1 MYKKD
6 IDMKKETSYF
16 GGLYNNGGGRNNY
29 SAVCINSCVQLENH
43 SQLKLLL
50 RSLLVVAA
58 FLCLYAGAWAQTS
71 YNFDASSTA
80 GWTFVDSDG
89 DGYDWRLAS
98 SLLGTG
104 FGRNGSADA
113 ILSQSYANGF
123 GVLYPDNWAIT
134 PRITLP
140 ASGIIDLKYFAAVQ
154 DANDDE
160 EHYGVYISTNV
171 NPRDLTAYHC
181 LGEETMSYGGGAG
194 LRATGTWGEKHVDLS
209 AYAGQQVYIAFRHFN
224 CSNMFYLLIDDIEI
238 TSRQLSVAVS
248 PAEYVCG
255 DEITLTASVTGG
267 VPSGFTYHW
276 YSNAA
281 CTAEITTG
289 LSGANNSVLS
299 VTSVNGAQYYCRLE
313 GVENRV
319 TNFDYSGEVR
329 QYTVPEGATSLKLE
343 VWGAQGG
350 NADIRY
356 TGGLGGYSVGT
367 LSSPSG
373 TLYVCVGGVGT
384 TDDGSYSSRTLLSG
398 GYNGGGAGRAW
409 KNTTHGG
416 AGGGGATH
424 IATMTGTLS
433 SIGYSNRSSVL
444 IVAGGGGG
452 ASDNGNGGDGG
463 GTSGIA
469 GSGTGGCNPGTQT
482 TGSAWGYATDC
493 SYANGECGGG
503 GGGWYGGYSATAE
516 NYAGGGGSGYIG
528 GVTGG
533 TTTAGQREGDG
544 YARITAF
551 VPKVFSS
558 APITI
563 ECGCRENPNTFQ
575 FDFSSQTMNIGDV
588 ATTYTATNNTGLAV
602 TYSSEIPAIAT
613 VDPSTGEVHALSD
626 GTVKI
631 FAYIPEDAVHNYCE
645 KTIFYTLTVN
655 CTGGTPTIDFPAEYS
670 AGTITYTQGSGI
682 KYPDIRV
689 NGAVLPSSAY
699 GDVTNTGGADIAV
712 ATGGVVRINT
722 ARAGSAHISLYVPAT
737 GGYCSTT
744 VDFDVEVVCSPVTL
758 SVSYAGCTSH
768 SYDAGTNTYTL
779 VYEQNAG
786 ADPLTSIVSYNGSNQ
801 LPSVSTCETS
811 NPYVANLING
821 DDANKVFRVDLS
833 ASTANPVS
841 ATLRVPAHGSD
852 CACDEI
858 HFVID
863 IVCTDPVITYEHI
876 YDYTFESG
884 AAAEA
889 VPIVYPGL
897 SGNRLPEGTR
907 FVSTNTLISYFDD
920 GKVMVNVGATGA
932 ANVRLRIPAYGRYCA
947 AIIEFSVSVKYPC
960 TSENEIFLT
969 EGLDGSMYVE
979 EYAPIYHNQFS
990 YTQQLFT
997 SSELGLTGQNLITK
1011 IWFYYSTSSSDPVEA
1026 PLSMYMGNTT
1036 ESDLSGGWI
1045 TEITKVV
1052 ANKTVEFYNG
1062 WNEIELERP
1071 FLYDATK
1078 NLVVAVYADPVYYT
1092 DYFISVIVGGQY
1104 CRYAN
1109 SGSSFTMINKVPS
1122 GNNGNIN
1129 EYSGSYYRPIMVL
1142 CATKQ
1147 YTLTYAG
1154 GSTCAACAT
1163 PGTVEPTSLPAQQ
1176 TGYGLVRLS
1185 NVEPICTAP
1194 HSTFVGWSK
1203 LENGADGADNY
1214 YMAGDNFNLT
1224 QNETLYAVFID
1235 TCGTIVPPT
1244 PLGTAGTDVVTGGTI
1259 PYYTVCYGQS
1269 LQLDAEVEGL
1279 DDAEIREW
1287 RWSINT
1293 HNGEDPVVLHGKTPT
1308 YTPEEINGNDFD
1320 LFVVRRSDGCVAK
1333 SSGRIKI
1340 GGGMTPNPNN
1350 YTAGEICL
1358 GRHLDLVVGSAD
1370 GADVHVDPLPINIT
1384 AKLGQ
1389 ADTTFIPDGPNC
1401 LDECYTSSVTFYD
1414 FPTGSTITSA
1424 NNINYVRVNMEHSFI
1439 GDLQIKITCPPP
1451 ASKSA
1456 ILLEDWDRSSGG
1468 GYDDFGSGTSDYTWH
1483 YRADNGNR
1491 RALGMGIPSGNNHD
1505 GSDYCSVDDNPY
1517 GVGLDYCWSNRTSI
1531 GGRTITYA
1539 GGEHGYVHEQ
1549 GSALGGGEFQNHYL
1563 GEEYESAYM
1572 LVRPSDV
1579 ENLTQFYHPR
1589 QNLFAQL
1596 EGCPLNGTWTLSVC
1610 DNFGIDNGYIFNW
1623 EISLSED
1630 LFPDSWNYTVDVG
1643 GSRVEN
1649 MQEGVEN
1656 FNNPT
1661 LNIRPTH
1668 PDQEGAHTSY
1678 LVITDNLGCDL
1689 APVPIS
1695 YSVNEAFHVNIL
1707 QPGMVCVGSEAT
1719 LSANPALPTY
1729 SYEWKPTLDGAVLNT
1744 SATYRPEIYGNSSYV
1759 LVVEDSNVD
1768 GCKSFSYAD
1777 VNIKYPPLG
1786 SLDGDFVWSGVSTD
1800 WNHDNN
1806 WFKLT
1811 DAAEGIYTL
1820 QSGAGREYPS
1830 TSSNVFVAS
1839 YYDCVSDPTLNVNVD
1854 AGVKDLTIGDG
1865 ITINGGSNALS
1876 VAGDMTFNGTADFAP
1891 GSGTVSFVGSGDQT
1905 ITKSDEIDFKNVVF
1919 NQGAAGHTITADNG
1933 ITVSGAATF
1942 TNGVV
1947 VGDATFEENSRVT
1960 NTIAEMT
1967 RASYV
1972 DGLVTKKGSE
1982 TFTFP
1987 TGGDG
1992 VLGAFSVTL
2001 GSNTGDVN
2009 VKFNHSTADNGDGTH
2024 GFTLAEFPRWWNIND
2039 MCSGNSPQ
2047 LDHVSNFEYWKVEG
2061 LGENTALSGLTLKVD
2076 ADAATEHFHNS
2087 SAYDRSKIYAAAHY
2101 DCWKNLG
2108 EATVTVSDDH
2118 KTITVAGVSS
2128 IPRTRAG
2135 NFDGIVTLGSTDHN
2149 TILPIELTSLTATC
2163 DGRSSLVEWTTASE
2177 RNNDYFIVERSDNAI
2192 EFYEVARVAGAG
2204 NSIAPLDYSY
2214 TDYGVHGGDN
2224 YYRLVQVDYDGT
2236 RTVSEMVVATC
2247 VEAGEAPEVLAY
2259 PNPFSG
2265 DLTVE
2270 LENFG
2275 NQPARID
2282 VYDVLG
2288 RLVYTEDVD
2297 APQNNYQTVLHLGAL
2312 PEATYT
2318 VRVGTADFVI
2328 NRKVV
2333 KQ

>member
-1 MYKKD
+1 MWSR
-6 IDMKKETSYF
+6 IS
-16 GGLYNNGGGRNNY
+16 RNSTIVNA
-29 SAVCINSCVQLENH
+29 SHCLPVVSP
-43 SQLKLLL
+43 
-50 RSLLVVAA
+50 RSLIVVLLTL
-58 FLCLYAGAWAQTS
+58 FSTVAWGQTVVS

-98 SLLGTG
+98 TVMATG
-104 FGRNGSADA
+104 YGRNGSVDA
-113 ILSQSYANGF
+113 LLSQSYANGF

-154 DANDDE
+154 DENDDE

-171 NPRDLTAYHC
+171 NPADLTAYHC
-181 LGEETMSYGGGAG
+181 LGEETMNYGGGAG

-238 TSRQLSVAVS
+238 TSRQISVAVS
-248 PAEYVCG
+248 PSEYVCG
-255 DEITLTASVTGG
+255 DVITLTASITGG
-267 VPSGFTYHW
+267 VPAGFTYHW

-289 LSGANNSVLS
+289 LSGANNSILR

-329 QYTVPEGATSLKLE
+329 QYTVPDGATSLKLE

-350 NADIRY
+350 RAWRNRGWGAY
-356 TGGLGGYSVGT
+356 GGLGGYSVGNYST
-367 LSSPSG
+367 TSG
-373 TLYVCVGGVGT
+373 STLYIVVGGKGEDAVYST
-384 TDDGSYSSRTLLSG
+384 RNNSSRTTANG
-398 GYNGGGAGRAW
+398 GYNGGGGGSCDEQRGDDSEAS
-409 KNTTHGG
+409 G
-416 AGGGGATH
+416 AGGGASH

-433 SIGYSNRSSVL
+433 GIGESNRGRVL
-444 IVAGGGGG
+444 IVGGGGG
-452 ASDNGNGGDGG
+452 GGSFEQAGGAGGGANGGQGANNG
-463 GTSGIA
+463 
-469 GSGTGGCNPGTQT
+469 GSGGTQT
-482 TGSAWGYATDC
+482 AGYQFGQGETGSTKGN
-493 SYANGECGGG
+493 SNGVAGG
-503 GGGWYGGYSATAE
+503 GGGWYGGRINSTTSGDK
-516 NYAGGGGSGYIG
+516 NSGGGGSGYIG
-528 GVTGG
+528 GVTSG

-786 ADPLTSIVSYNGSNQ
+786 TDPLTSIVSYNGSNQ

-821 DDANKVFRVDLS
+821 DDANKVLRVDLS

-876 YDYTFESG
+876 YDYTFVSG

-960 TSENEIFLT
+960 TSENEIFLAQ
-969 EGLDGSMYVE
+969 GLNEYVYHE
-979 EYAPIYHNQFS
+979 EYAPIYYNEYS
-990 YTQQLFT
+990 YTQQLYT

-1011 IWFYYSTSSSDPVEA
+1011 IWFYYKTSSSDPVQA

-1036 ESDLSGGWI
+1036 EADLSGGWI

-1078 NLVVAVYADPVYYT
+1078 NLVVAVYADPVDYT
-1092 DYFISVIVGGQY
+1092 DYFYSVRIGGQY

-1109 SGSSFTMINKVPS
+1109 SGSSFTMINKVPN

-1129 EYSGSYYRPIMVL
+1129 EDSEGYYRPIMVL

-1176 TGYGLVRLS
+1176 AGYGLVRLS

-1203 LENGADGADNY
+1203 LENGSDGADNY

-1244 PLGTAGTDVVTGGTI
+1244 PLGTAGTDEVTGGTI

-1293 HNGEDPVVLHGKTPT
+1293 HNGEDPVVLNGKTPT
-1308 YTPEEINGNDFD
+1308 YTPEAINGNDFD

-1333 SSGRIKI
+1333 TSGRIKI
-1340 GGGMTPNPNN
+1340 AGGITPSPDN
-1350 YTAGEICL
+1350 YSAGEICL
-1358 GRHLDLVVGSAD
+1358 GKQVDLSVGT
-1370 GADVHVDPLPINIT
+1370 GAGSDVHVDPLPINIT
-1384 AKLGQ
+1384 AKLGD

-1414 FPTGSTITSA
+1414 FPTGSTITNA

-1483 YRADNGNR
+1483 YRAANNNR

-1531 GGRTITYA
+1531 GGRTINYA
-1539 GGEHGYVHEQ
+1539 GGDHGYVHEQ
-1549 GSALGGGEFQNHYL
+1549 GSSLGGDEYENHYP
-1563 GEEYESAYM
+1563 GVEYESAYM

-1630 LFPDSWNYTVDVG
+1630 LFPDPWTYTVDVG

-1649 MQEGVEN
+1649 MQEGVES
-1656 FNNPT
+1656 FSNPNLT
-1661 LNIRPTH
+1661 IRPTN
-1668 PDQEGAHTSY
+1668 PDEHVGSHTSY
-1678 LVITDNLGCDL
+1678 LVIYDTFGCD
-1689 APVPIS
+1689 ASPVPIS
-1695 YSVNEAFHVNIL
+1695 YSVSEAFHVNIL
-1707 QPGMVCVGSEAT
+1707 QPGMVCVGQEAT
-1719 LSANPALPTY
+1719 LSANPTAPTF
-1729 SYEWKPTLDGAVLNT
+1729 SYEWRPTLDGAVLNT
-1744 SATYRPEIYGNSSYV
+1744 SSTYRPEIYGNSSYV
-1759 LVVEDSNVD
+1759 LVVEDSNAD
-1768 GCKSFSYAD
+1768 GCKSFAYAD
-1777 VNIKYPPLG
+1777 VNIKYPAAG
-1786 SLDGDFVWSGVSTD
+1786 SLDGDFVWSGISTD
-1800 WNHDNN
+1800 WNADNN
-1806 WFKLT
+1806 WFKLA
-1811 DAAEGIYTL
+1811 DANEGRYVL
-1820 QSGAGREYPS
+1820 QSGDGRESPS
-1830 TSSNVFVAS
+1830 VNSNVFVTN
-1839 YYDCVSDPTLNVNVD
+1839 YYDCVSDPTLNVNTT
-1854 AGVKDLTIGDG
+1854 ANAKDVNIGSG
-1865 ITINGGSNALS
+1865 ITLS
-1876 VAGDMTFNGTADFAP
+1876 VPTNQTLNIAGNLNNTGTLNATNGTVVFC
-1891 GSGTVSFVGSGDQT
+1891 GQSSNGGDQT
-1905 ITKSDEIDFKNVVF
+1905 ISNDITLGNVIF
-1919 NQGAAGHTITADNG
+1919 NNQGGDIVPGGTLDI
-1933 ITVSGAATF
+1933 SGAATF
-1942 TNGVV
+1942 TNGIVE
-1947 VGDATFEENSRVT
+1947 GDVTFGTDASVANADAMTYNSFVEGRVT
-1960 NTIAEMT
+1960 K
-1967 RASYV
+1967 S
-1972 DGLVTKKGSE
+1972 GSANG
-1982 TFTFP
+1982 FTFP
-1987 TGGDG
+1987 TGQND
-1992 VLGAFSVTL
+1992 VLGKVKVTSDVSGVSVQY
-2001 GSNTGDVN
+2001 
-2009 VKFNHSTADNGDGTH
+2009 FNNPA
-2024 GFTLAEFPRWWNIND
+2024 GFTIDEYPRWWHISD
-2039 MCSGNSPQ
+2039 MCSGNNPQ
-2047 LDHVSNFEYWKVEG
+2047 FDHISNFEYWDIA
-2061 LGENTALSGLTLKVD
+2061 TSGSLNAKLTV
-2076 ADAATEHFHNS
+2076 S
-2087 SAYDRSKIYAAAHY
+2087 SADGTAHFNAVSPTHNGGDVYGAFWNGNCWENIGGVDHSVSGNPYGTISVGVTIPATRAYSKI
-2101 DCWKNLG
+2101 
-2108 EATVTVSDDH
+2108 VS
-2118 KTITVAGVSS
+2118 
-2128 IPRTRAG
+2128 
-2135 NFDGIVTLGSTDHN
+2135 LGSQNHSTV
-2149 TILPIELTSLTATC
+2149 LPIELTSFAATC
-2163 DGRSSLVEWTTASE
+2163 DGMSAKVVWTTATE
-2177 RNNDYFIVERSDNAI
+2177 RNNDVFVLERSDDAVNFTEI
-2192 EFYEVARVAGAG
+2192 ARVAGAG
-2204 NSIAPLDYSY
+2204 NSIEPLDYSY

-2236 RTVSEMVVATC
+2236 RTASEMIAVVC
-2247 VEAGEAPEVLAY
+2247 EGSDGLEPDVLAY
-2259 PNPFSG
+2259 PNPFNG
-2265 DLTVE
+2265 ELTLVLDNFENRASRVE
-2270 LENFG
+2270 
-2275 NQPARID
+2275 
-2282 VYDVLG
+2282 VYDMLG
-2288 RLVYTEDVD
+2288 RLVMQRMVD
-2297 APQNNYQTVLHLGAL
+2297 APSNSYEMTLNFGDL
-2312 PEATYT
+2312 PSATYSI
-2318 VRVGTADFVI
+2318 RVSTADFVI
-2328 NRKVV
+2328 NKQVV
-2333 KQ
+2333 KN